1 MVDKLQEKKRQ
12 LLYKYTLE
20 VILFFDEN
28 GVICDCNEAAYKQ
41 LGYDTIIGE
50 VTIMDVFRR
59 VFQKSKGGFRFLIK
73 EEMDGAIETVAYRK
87 NLTCYPVDL
96 NVSIHKEGNEYLGIC
111 AAVSIA
117 SKRAAMKDAK
127 KAKVV
132 VEKVNQV
139 QNEFVANVTHELR
152 TPVNGIKGL
161 TNNLLETDLDESQME
176 SLQIIDRCCQNMIK
190 IINNLLDFSK
200 LEAGKFTIEE
210 KEFRFREFMDKAVEA
225 NLPVINEKG
234 LKLIVS
240 VAQDI
245 PDNLI
250 GDELRLTQILN
261 NLLSNAVKFT
271 NAGQIVIDVIKTIQE
286 NGEIELFFMI
296 IDTGIGISDSDK
308 DKLFKSFSQVDA
320 SITRRFGGT
329 GLGLSIVK
337 ELVELMDGTINVES
351 EKGKGSTF
359 SFTVRLKLKKEQENE
374 NLTSVSYVYEG
385 LEKMSMENVKYSDS
399 FGKEYDFDKVHQF
412 GSSENLEALQ
422 SAMEKLIICIEMDN
436 WEKAEHFAGVVK
448 SLIPEEEKELR
459 RSAFRLELTV
469 RKEQHEKSLELF
481 GELGTMFKSYFGERE

>member
-1 MVDKLQEKKRQ
+1 MNDILQEKKHQ
-12 LLYKYTLE
+12 LLFEHTLE
-20 VILFFDEN
+20 VILFFDEK
-28 GVICDCNEAAYKQ
+28 GIICDCNQAAYKE
-41 LGYDTIIGE
+41 LGYDTIIGQ
-50 VTIMDVFRR
+50 VSIMDIFRR
-59 VFQKSKGGFRFLIK
+59 VFQKSRDGFRFLLK
-73 EEMDGAIETVAYRK
+73 EEMNEVIETVAYRK

-96 NVSIHKEGNEYLGIC
+96 KISIQKDENFYLGFC
-111 AAVSIA
+111 SAVSIA

-152 TPVNGIKGL
+152 TPVNGIMGL
-161 TNNLLETDLDESQME
+161 TNNLLETSMEPSQME
-176 SLQIIDRCCQNMIK
+176 SLRIIDRCCQNMIK

-210 KEFRFREFMDKAVEA
+210 KEFSFRKFMDKAVEA
-225 NLPVINEKG
+225 NLPAINEKG

-240 VAQDI
+240 VSPDI

-271 NAGQIVIDVIKTIQE
+271 NAGNIVIDVIKTYQE
-286 NGEIELFFMI
+286 NEDIELFFVI
-296 IDTGIGISDSDK
+296 IDTGIGISEEEK

-337 ELVELMDGTINVES
+337 ELVELMNGSVNVES

-359 SFTVRLKLKKEQENE
+359 SFTVRLKLKKEQQNQ
-374 NLTSVSYVYEG
+374 NMQSGSFVYKG
-385 LEKMSMENVKYSDS
+385 LEKMSVDSSKYLFPIDS
-399 FGKEYDFDKVHQF
+399 YHETDKIHQF
-412 GSSENLEALQ
+412 GTEENKEVIQ
-422 SAMEKLIICIEMDN
+422 GAMEKLIICIEMDN

-448 SLIPEEEKELR
+448 SMISEEQKELR

-469 RKEQHEKSLELF
+469 RKEQHEKALEQYNALK
-481 GELGTMFKSYFGERE
+481 EVLEPYLKNKE

>member
-1 MVDKLQEKKRQ
+1 MTDVLQEKKTE
-12 LLYKYTLE
+12 LLLKYTLE
-20 VILFFDEN
+20 VILFFDEK
-28 GVICDCNEAAYKQ
+28 GVICDCNEAAYKE
-41 LGYDTIIGE
+41 LGYDMIIGE
-50 VTIMDVFRR
+50 VTIMDIFRR

-73 EEMDGAIETVAYRK
+73 KEEMEEPIETVAYRK

-96 NVSIHKEGNEYLGIC
+96 DISIQKSEGEYLGIC
-111 AAVSIA
+111 SAVSIA

-152 TPVNGIKGL
+152 TPVNGIMGL
-161 TNNLLETDLDESQME
+161 TNNLMETSLDPSQME
-176 SLQIIDRCCQNMIK
+176 SLRIIDRCCQNMIK

-210 KEFRFREFMDKAVEA
+210 KEFRFRKFMDNAVEA

-240 VAQDI
+240 VAPDI

-271 NAGQIVIDVIKTIQE
+271 NAGQIVIDVIKTFQE

-296 IDTGIGISDSDK
+296 IDTGIGISEDEK

-337 ELVELMDGTINVES
+337 ELVELMNGSINVES

-359 SFTVRLKLKKEQENE
+359 SFTARFKLETEQETE
-374 NLTSVSYVYEG
+374 HLTSASYVYES
-385 LEKMSMENVKYSDS
+385 LEKISINKA
-399 FGKEYDFDKVHQF
+399 YDIDKVNLF

-422 SAMEKLIICIEMDN
+422 NAMEKLIICIEMDN

-448 SLIPEEEKELR
+448 SLVPEEEKELR

-481 GELGTMFKSYFGERE
+481 NELGKVLEARFGNRK